1 LQIKNNTFVITGAA
15 QGLGEAISL
24 QLASHGA
31 KLALL
36 DVNAE
41 RLDQTL
47 DACKQAGA
55 EGFAFTCDVANETSV
70 RRCFASIEEHL
81 GAIAGLVNNAGIL
94 RDGMLVK
101 VKDGEIVDRM
111 SLEQW
116 QQVIDINLTGVFLCG
131 REAASSMI
139 RNGKGGVIVNISS
152 ISRAGHTGQSNYSA
166 AKAGVAALSTTWA
179 QELARY
185 NIRSAAIA
193 PGVFETE
200 MVASLKPHRHGGR
213 TRAGGRIHHRKRLL
227 QRSHPRTRRRP
238 APLIAPGQNLT
249 ERKTVLYPGK
259 FYRSFLPC
267 TESSL
272 AGSGFCCAPVD
283 ALDRAQQD
291 FLFLGTQGRVIGS

>member
-1 LQIKNNTFVITGAA
+1 LQIKNKTFVITGAA

-24 QLASHGA
+24 TLAKHGA

-47 DACKQAGA
+47 AACKQAGA
-55 EGFAFTCDVANETSV
+55 DSYAFTCDVADETSV

-81 GAIAGLVNNAGIL
+81 GPISGLVNNAGIL

-131 REAASSMI
+131 REAATSMI
-139 RNGKGGVIVNISS
+139 RNGEGGVLINISS
-152 ISRAGHTGQSNYSA
+152 ISRHGNTGQSNYAA
-166 AKAGVAALSTTWA
+166 AKAGVTGLSATWA

-185 NIRSAAIA
+185 GIRSAAIA

-200 MVASLKPHRHGGR
+200 MVASLKPEAHERLANLVALRR
-213 TRAGGRIHHRKRLL
+213 TGAV
-227 QRSHPRTRRRP
+227 
-238 APLIAPGQNLT
+238 
-249 ERKTVLYPGK
+249 E
-259 FYRSFLPC
+259 
-267 TESSL
+267 EL
-272 AGSGFCCAPVD
+272 AHAVEFIIENDYFS
-283 ALDRAQQD
+283 
-291 FLFLGTQGRVIGS
+291 GRVLELDGGMRF